1 MVDVGGKAQTRRLA
15 MAEGFISMGE
25 TAFDMLRE
33 GSHTKGDVLAV
44 ARVAGITATKKTS
57 ELVPLCH
64 PVRLSKAQVTFEML
78 ESTHQVRCQSVVE
91 AVDRTGVE
99 MEALTAV
106 HISLLTIYDMT
117 KSIAKNMPI
126 TNIHLLKKTGGKSGE
141 WICPVS

>member
-141 WICPVS
+141 WICPAS